1 MMPLRLCHRV
11 FIHLAAFRLIL
22 NLTALASAAGSPE
35 KPLSDPDPARKSES
49 SPPFTIKVPVN
60 AVLVHVTVTDKA
72 GKPVKDL
79 TVDDF
84 ELYENG
90 RRQEIQ
96 SFELETGLAAAG
108 PEPGDP
114 ASGEAGGQ
122 PPTVRF
128 PEDAHGEKA
137 RLISCLIDDLTEY
150 SPRYFGFVVSALQKF
165 VAEEMGPQDQVGV
178 FSASG
183 GVRVP
188 FTSDR
193 RLLREQIENL
203 VEGKLDVSRPYR
215 AMPDIRANRVVE
227 GGYFGPE
234 RIRDFLRGPATRQFN
249 EVQSAIRNVLD
260 SLNQHIRYVQLFRAS
275 KSSLLI
281 LISEGFIPGRQM
293 RRMTH
298 QVIDRAAQS
307 RVSLNVVDSKGLT
320 MAGLSAERVAREQ
333 TLKTM
338 AESTGGIYFRGSNDL
353 VAGLRH
359 ISNTQSFYY
368 VLSYALAN
376 PKARG
381 KYHKIKVKV
390 DRPGLRVSHRRG
402 YFEPRQRLSLKDL
415 KNEDFRLAL
424 EAPGE
429 FDQIPLQLTYR
440 SVRLDENH
448 HRLSVLTHVGIE
460 GVQFVHQGGRHQN
473 LLHLVVMVYDDNDEH
488 VEGSEQKVE
497 LNLSDSSYL
506 TMLRDGFTS
515 KTDMELAAGQYRIKA
530 IVREGNQT
538 RMGSLEERVEL
549 PVPERKARL
558 LDSMAKA
565 EVVEAD
571 RLSVPESVAGATS
584 AQASTEEKDLTASL
598 ASGDLESSNLV
609 LSQQFT
615 SLADLS
621 SDLRKSLLEDSD
633 SLIFNDV
640 LIHLP
645 MDDRI
650 DRHFPVT
657 ICYRLFNLNYP
668 EESDGMTAQLQ
679 LTDESGQ
686 VNRFPLVHL
695 GKDNI
700 QSRRP
705 GTVDVAF
712 DLSFKDVQPG
722 RHKLKLMTRAPA
734 AGGQS
739 VSSQATIMIALPYQ
753 RLTHRE

>member
-1 MMPLRLCHRV
+1 MMPFRPCHRV
-11 FIHLAAFRLIL
+11 FTHLTALWLIL
-22 NLTALASAAGSPE
+22 NLTTLAFSAGSPE
-35 KPLSDPDPARKSES
+35 RLRSDPNPSEEPQS

-60 AVLVHVTVTDKA
+60 TVLVHVTVTDKA

-90 RRQEIQ
+90 KRQEIQ
-96 SFELETGLAAAG
+96 SFELETGRAAAG

-114 ASGEAGGQ
+114 ASDEAGGQ
-122 PPTVRF
+122 PPRVRF
-128 PEDAHGEKA
+128 PEDADGEKT

-150 SPRYFGFVVSALQKF
+150 SPRYFGFVISALQEF
-165 VAEEMGPQDQVGV
+165 VAEEMGPQDQVGI

-188 FTSDR
+188 FTSDQ
-193 RLLREQIENL
+193 RLLRDQIGNL
-203 VEGKLDVSRPYR
+203 VKGKLDVSRPYR
-215 AMPDIRANRVVE
+215 AMSDTIANRIVE

-234 RIRDFLRGPATRQFN
+234 MLRALLQGPATRQFN
-249 EVQSAIRNVLD
+249 EVQSAIRSVLD
-260 SLNQHIRYVQLFRAS
+260 SLYQHIRYVQQFRAS

-293 RRMTH
+293 RRMMH
-298 QVIDRAAQS
+298 QVVDRATQS
-307 RVSLNVVDSKGLT
+307 RVTLNVVDSKGLT
-320 MAGLSAERVAREQ
+320 MAGLSTERVAREQ

-368 VLSYALAN
+368 VLSYALPN
-376 PKARG
+376 QKAEG

-402 YFEPRQRLSLKDL
+402 YFEPRHQWSLEDL

-440 SVRLDENH
+440 SDRLDENH
-448 HRLSVLTHVGIE
+448 YRLSVLTHVGIE
-460 GVQFVHQGGRHQN
+460 GVQFVNQGGRHQN
-473 LLHLVVMVYDDNDEH
+473 LLHLVVMVYDGNDKH

-497 LNLSDSSYL
+497 LNLSESSYL
-506 TMLRDGFTS
+506 TMVRHGFTS

-538 RMGSLEERVEL
+538 RMGSLVETVTLPIQERQVRLTDSFAMAEGVE
-549 PVPERKARL
+549 VDK
-558 LDSMAKA
+558 
-565 EVVEAD
+565 
-571 RLSVPESVAGATS
+571 LSVPESVAGATS
-584 AQASTEEKDLTASL
+584 AQATTEEKDLTSSL
-598 ASGDLESSNLV
+598 ASEGLESSNLV

-621 SDLRKSLLEDSD
+621 SDLQKSLLEDSD
-633 SLIFNDV
+633 SLIFKDV

-645 MDDRI
+645 MDDQI
-650 DRHFPVT
+650 DRHYPVT
-657 ICYRLFNLNYP
+657 FCYRLFNLNYP

-679 LTDESGQ
+679 LTDESGR

-695 GKDNI
+695 GEGNI

-712 DLSFKDVQPG
+712 NLSFKDVQPG
-722 RHKLKLMTRAPA
+722 RYKLMLMTRAPA

-739 VSSQATIMIALPYQ
+739 VSSQATIMIAIPYQ
-753 RLTHRE
+753 SVTHRE